1 MGEPLTATRARRIAL
16 VVLDVDGVLT
26 DGGVYMGATANGE
39 SIELKRFDIQDQLG
53 IRMLEWSG
61 IRVALVSG
69 RVSAANRL
77 RAQELGIACR
87 EGPGGHKLDVVEELQ
102 AEHGVDWAATA
113 CVCDDLA
120 DLPVFRRAGLAVAVA
135 NAVPEV
141 RAMAHWTT
149 TRTGGNGA
157 VREFAEALLRAR
169 GEWRA
174 MVEQY
179 LAERDRPMPHAAQE
193 AS

>member
-1 MGEPLTATRARRIAL
+1 MAEPVLPVDRARRVRL

-26 DGGVYMGATANGE
+26 DGGVYMGATERGE
-39 SIELKRFDIQDQLG
+39 SVELKRFEITDQLG
-53 IRMLEWSG
+53 IKMMVWSG
-61 IRVALVSG
+61 LHVVMVSG

-77 RAQELGIACR
+77 RARELDIPCY
-87 EGPGGHKLDVVEELQ
+87 EGPGGHKLPILEGLHEAYAVGWDET
-102 AEHGVDWAATA
+102 AT
-113 CVCDDLA
+113 VCDDLA

-141 RAMAHWTT
+141 QALAHWSTA
-149 TRTGGNGA
+149 RGGGAGA

-169 GEWRA
+169 GVWEK

-179 LAERDRPMPHAAQE
+179 CREREGVRTT
-193 AS
+193 